1 MPSLRKP
8 SVLSVLTVLSVLL
21 ALPSCSSTDPTDLFA
36 GVTATTDKA
45 SYTAAEPVVV
55 TLTNTT
61 SSEVGY
67 CSCPERWDHKVD
79 TGYVRFEELQEC
91 LVGSVPLPAGESAT
105 LGYTFP
111 DGQPAGTWRIPIPI
125 TSDDGDK
132 VGEARSKDF
141 EVGG

>member
-1 MPSLRKP
+1 MLTLRQL
-8 SVLSVLTVLSVLL
+8 SALSALSVL
-21 ALPSCSSTDPTDLFA
+21 AACSSTDPTDPFP
-36 GVTATTDKA
+36 GITITTDKA
-45 SYTAAEPVVV
+45 SYTTAEPVVV

-67 CSCPERWDHKVD
+67 SSCPERWDHKVD
-79 TGYVRFEELQEC
+79 TGYVRFEEFQEC

-105 LGYTFP
+105 LSYTFP

>member
-1 MPSLRKP
+1 MLTLRQL
-8 SVLSVLTVLSVLL
+8 SALSALSVL
-21 ALPSCSSTDPTDLFA
+21 AACSSTDPTDPFP
-36 GVTATTDKA
+36 GITITTDKA
-45 SYTAAEPVVV
+45 SYTTAEPVVV

-61 SSEVGY
+61 NSEVGY
-67 CSCPERWDHKVD
+67 SSCPERWDHKVD
-79 TGYVRFEELQEC
+79 TGYVRFEEFQEC

-105 LGYTFP
+105 LSYTFP

>member
-1 MPSLRKP
+1 MPDPRHLVTPLKIG
-8 SVLSVLTVLSVLL
+8 VALLALL
-21 ALPSCSSTDPTDLFA
+21 ALPACGSTDPASGITI
-36 GVTATTDKA
+36 TTDKA
-45 SYTAAEPVVV
+45 SYTTAEPVVV

-67 CSCPERWDHKVD
+67 SSCPERWDHKVD
-79 TGYVRFEELQEC
+79 TGYVRFEEFQEC

-105 LGYTFP
+105 LSYTFP